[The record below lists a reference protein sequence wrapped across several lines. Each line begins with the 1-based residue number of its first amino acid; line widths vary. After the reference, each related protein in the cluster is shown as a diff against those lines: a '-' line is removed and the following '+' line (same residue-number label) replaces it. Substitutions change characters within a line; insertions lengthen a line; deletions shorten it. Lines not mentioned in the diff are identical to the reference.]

1 MSEPI
6 GILIKRLRKMN
17 GFSQDELAKK
27 LNVKRS
33 TYAYRERNSA
43 FTAEDLKLISELFSV
58 SLDALLKGEIS
69 HPIKFPTEPKNEV
82 QTLNQPKFQIK
93 NDDEENFAVLTNRER
108 KHLKKYRYLPNDL
121 KELVEKYI
129 DSIIENTED

>member
-27 LNVKRS
+27 LEIKRS

-58 SLDALLKGEIS
+58 SLDALLKGEIL

-93 NDDEENFAVLTNRER
+93 NDEEENFAVLTNRER
-108 KHLKKYRYLPNDL
+108 KHLKKFRHLPSDK
-121 KELVEKYI
+121 KELIEKYI